1 MVRKLFYTFVLLSAF
16 SQIKAQVIDSCNTQI
31 QIQIELVIKN
41 VLPLD
46 SLCSYISDENNR
58 ITLIFCFDD
67 NFNIDK
73 VEIHT
78 KASFNAL
85 HISSFQEELK
95 KMKRSFKKNELEV
108 GQKERKLKYNKV
120 TKKLDDVGIEDVE
133 DRLDQCEESFVY
145 DSDIIEMVK

>member
-78 KASFNAL
+78 KACFNAL

-95 KMKRSFKKNELEV
+95 KMRIENICIENL
-108 GQKERKLKYNKV
+108 KEIRKYNKEANLRFIF
-120 TKKLDDVGIEDVE
+120 KPKI
-133 DRLDQCEESFVY
+133 
-145 DSDIIEMVK
+145 

>member
-73 VEIHT
+73 V
-78 KASFNAL
+78 
-85 HISSFQEELK
+85 
-95 KMKRSFKKNELEV
+95 
-108 GQKERKLKYNKV
+108 
-120 TKKLDDVGIEDVE
+120 
-133 DRLDQCEESFVY
+133 
-145 DSDIIEMVK
+145 

>member
-95 KMKRSFKKNELEV
+95 KMKIDNICIENL
-108 GQKERKLKYNKV
+108 KEIRKYNKEANLRFIF
-120 TKKLDDVGIEDVE
+120 KPKI
-133 DRLDQCEESFVY
+133 
-145 DSDIIEMVK
+145 